1 MVNPD
6 YRLRCLVPRCAGV
19 TYNQL
24 RRDDLWDRYYTEAP
38 ARQRGRAPRGQRC
51 VASVPHGHWKSTTF
65 IAGLRHDAITAPLVL
80 DGPMNGAAF
89 LAYIQTCLCPTL
101 QPGDIVVADNLS
113 CHKVQGVRAAI
124 EAAGAT
130 LLYLP
135 PYSPDLNPI
144 EKMFSKLKAL
154 LHKAAKR
161 TLVPYG
167 RRSAKCWICSLR
179 RSVPTTSL
187 HVDM

>member
-1 MVNPD
+1 MHQARTQWIDDQPHWD
-6 YRLRCLVPRCAGV
+6 CRHLVFLDETA
-19 TYNQL
+19 TATNM
-24 RRDDLWDRYYTEAP
+24 T
-38 ARQRGRAPRGQRC
+38 RQRGRSPRGQRC

-89 LAYIQTCLCPTL
+89 LAYIETCLCPTL
-101 QPGDIVVADNLS
+101 QPGDIVVTDNLS

-124 EAAGAT
+124 EAMGAT
-130 LLYLP
+130 LRYLP

-154 LHKAAKR
+154 LRKAAKR
-161 TLVPYG
+161 TVDSPWTEIG
-167 RRSAKCWICSLR
+167 RVLDMFTPNECSNYFA
-179 RSVPTTSL
+179 SCGYVNK
-187 HVDM
+187 

>member
-1 MVNPD
+1 MRQARIDWVDEQPHWD
-6 YRLRCLVPRCAGV
+6 CRHLVFLDETA
-19 TYNQL
+19 TTTNM
-24 RRDDLWDRYYTEAP
+24 T
-38 ARQRGRAPRGQRC
+38 RQRGRSPRGQRC
-51 VASVPHGHWKSTTF
+51 VASVPHGHHKSTTF

-113 CHKVQGVRAAI
+113 SHKVEGVRMAI
-124 EAAGAT
+124 EATGAS
-130 LLYLP
+130 LRYLP

-154 LHKAAKR
+154 LRKAAKR
-161 TLVPYG
+161 TVDSLWTEIG
-167 RRSAKCWICSLR
+167 RVLDLFTPNECSNYFA
-179 RSVPTTSL
+179 SCGYVNK
-187 HVDM
+187 

>member
-1 MVNPD
+1 MVFLDETATATNM
-6 YRLRCLVPRCAGV
+6 
-19 TYNQL
+19 T
-24 RRDDLWDRYYTEAP
+24 
-38 ARQRGRAPRGQRC
+38 RQRGRSPRGQRC

-89 LAYIQTCLCPTL
+89 LAYIETCLCPTL

-124 EAAGAT
+124 EAMGAT
-130 LLYLP
+130 LRYLP

-154 LHKAAKR
+154 LRKAAKR
-161 TLVPYG
+161 TMDSLWTEIG
-167 RRSAKCWICSLR
+167 RILELFTSNECSNYFA
-179 RSVPTTSL
+179 SCGYVNK
-187 HVDM
+187 